1 MVLTPPP
8 VARIPT
14 PPGTFALSFHTIS
27 GIGPSADDKSALLP
41 AAQKIPAPSLNSVP
55 PTATLFGVEARPLTA
70 RIVPTAALLASQPAA
85 PVSPVLTKAVMPC
98 AAAWVHK
105 LFQNAFP
112 VAPRLCSQRPKLVLM
127 TGATLLFT
135 MYWAERLTPSVV
147 RVDFEIT
154 KSMVAFF
161 ATAPD
166 HSTSRSASS
175 SSLPFKSPGAF
186 PL

>member
-1 MVLTPPP
+1 MVVTPPP
-8 VARIPT
+8 VERIPT

-27 GIGPSADDKSALLP
+27 RIGAKADETSGLCP

-55 PTATLFGVEARPLTA
+55 PTAMLFGVEASPLTA
-70 RIVPTAALLASQPAA
+70 WIVPTAAVLASQPAA
-85 PVSPVLTKAVMPC
+85 PVSPVLTKAVIPS
-98 AAAWVHK
+98 AAACVHR
-105 LFQNAFP
+105 LFQKVLP
-112 VAPRLCSQRPKLVLM
+112 VAPRLCSQRPKLVLI

-135 MYWAERLTPSVV
+135 MYCAERLTPSVV
-147 RVDFEIT
+147 RVDLEIT
-154 KSMVAFF
+154 NLIVAFF